1 MWWGCLSTETLK
13 KSGSWKEKPNPK
25 PTVKY
30 SRSFFIVKA
39 TTFRIAALLV
49 LATIMQVFLMP
60 RLSIL
65 HVSPDA
71 IAVLVGFTAISS
83 GRNTSMLT
91 GFLGGMLT
99 GLLSGQIGLLM
110 LAGTGGGLMAGLF
123 QIPEESHATRN
134 VKTRRFFLA
143 STLCSFT
150 SHAIMAIGSNPLALS
165 PAYRI
170 LVMGT
175 IAAIFALLL
184 AIAVRFLFMKKSFA
198 D

>member
-1 MWWGCLSTETLK
+1 
-13 KSGSWKEKPNPK
+13 
-25 PTVKY
+25 
-30 SRSFFIVKA
+30 VKA

-134 VKTRRFFLA
+134 VKNPEIL
-143 STLCSFT
+143 SCL
-150 SHAIMAIGSNPLALS
+150 NPLQFHQPRHHGHRLQPARTLPRLQDTGYGNHCGHIRPPPGHCRSLS
-165 PAYRI
+165 
-170 LVMGT
+170 LHEE
-175 IAAIFALLL
+175 IFC
-184 AIAVRFLFMKKSFA
+184 
-198 D
+198 